1 MVLQCTVID
10 CDALMT
16 DFSLVFLYDHCHFLD
31 VTVETVDGI
40 LEDLFTDPDQ
50 RISELLRAHII
61 QLCYIFSTKSQSLP
75 VR

>member
-1 MVLQCTVID
+1 MVLQCNVID

-40 LEDLFTDPDQ
+40 LEDQCLTSQ
-50 RISELLRAHII
+50 RLSVYFMSTELEG
-61 QLCYIFSTKSQSLP
+61 QLMASMP
-75 VR
+75 